1 MNAERITPIDI
12 NASQAVKYAG
22 AILAE
27 RSEQARRLKYLGG
40 GSFGRA
46 VGVTLK
52 NGREYVLKLLLAPD
66 MMEKECRDL
75 RLLRENCPVRVPAVL
90 YSRLCD
96 DKIPADAYAMEKI
109 PGKSAVTDISL
120 FLSSKKRRLGFAD
133 EVTSALH
140 AVHECVNG
148 TFGDTL
154 CPRHTDW
161 LGLYK
166 PFAQDILTKT
176 HAAVRRGELSQSI
189 LSAAQAA
196 FARFDDIFCE
206 PVTQAC
212 LIHGDLNVANIM
224 VDKGRVS
231 GFIDPLNSMYADREY
246 DLFQFDNLTGKRFF
260 LADTYI
266 AKYGASRNVRAKLAF
281 YGLFNEIYC
290 YFKAGTLFPAIMRP
304 LVKNMRAQLAAL

>member
-1 MNAERITPIDI
+1 
-12 NASQAVKYAG
+12 
-22 AILAE
+22 
-27 RSEQARRLKYLGG
+27 
-40 GSFGRA
+40 
-46 VGVTLK
+46 
-52 NGREYVLKLLLAPD
+52 

-75 RLLRENCPVRVPAVL
+75 CLLRENCPVRVPAVL

-96 DKIPADAYAMEKI
+96 DKIPADAYAMEKIPGKSAVTDISLFLSSKKREKI

-196 FARFDDIFCE
+196 FAHFDDIFCE

-266 AKYGASRNVRAKLAF
+266 AKYGGSRNVRAKLAF

-304 LVKNMRAQLAAL
+304 LVKNMHTQLAAL